1 MFLNALPLIDHMID
15 IWSLGC
21 IVAELLTGTPLFVG
35 EDNVDQLAVIA
46 EALGPIPEEWQEI
59 KSTPTL
65 SRVFTPMDGA
75 IRDNNMNN
83 DIAENNYEIQR
94 FGEFGSSDSSPPF
107 ITPTKVYDWVHSF
120 GLPRNTDNSIVSF
133 ANQSTNRRSVVI
145 TSTRTLSCASD
156 DFSGSSKI
164 GGAHPSLRM
173 LTNLTSNSFMATQ
186 SGSVRDYY
194 NKNITT
200 IIKSHQCSV
209 FDMQEGESPTG
220 NVLFD
225 RDNCEN
231 NDNPDDHTAT
241 AMVLDNAIDFVLQ
254 CLRYHPES
262 RLSTILPFEVEYQD
276 NNDRKMEHIPC
287 TALSH
292 PFILS

>member
-1 MFLNALPLIDHMID
+1 MID

-21 IVAELLTGTPLFVG
+21 IIAELLTGTPLFVG
-35 EDNVDQLAVIA
+35 EDNVDQFAVIA

-59 KSTPTL
+59 KATPTL
-65 SRVFTPMDGA
+65 SRVFTPTDGA
-75 IRDNNMNN
+75 ILADKMNDN
-83 DIAENNYEIQR
+83 IAENSHEIQR
-94 FGEFGSSDSSPPF
+94 FGEFGSSDSSVPF
-107 ITPTKVYDWVHSF
+107 TAPTKVYDWVHSF
-120 GLPRNTDNSIVSF
+120 ALPRNTDNSIVSF

-164 GGAHPSLRM
+164 GGANPSLRM

-194 NKNITT
+194 NKNIAT

-209 FDMQEGESPTG
+209 SDMQEGESPTG

-225 RDNCEN
+225 RDNGEH
-231 NDNPDDHTAT
+231 NDNPDDHSAT
-241 AMVLDNAIDFVLQ
+241 AVVLDNAIDFVLQ
-254 CLRYHPES
+254 CLRYHSES
-262 RLSTILPFEVEYQD
+262 RLSTILSFNIDSNDQKLEHD
-276 NNDRKMEHIPC
+276 NPC